1 MSASSVE
8 ARPRASLRGA
18 IGRSFGKWL
27 GIGLGILVRAAV
39 AGPLVGHFWKGLDP
53 FGSKMVDRTGPAL
66 LQAVTGLHDYHAA
79 TGTFEVIVDVEKDAK
94 FLPSAIRGEHT
105 TLMAHGTVDAGVDL
119 SSLDPTA
126 ILVDKTT
133 STVTLTLPRAR
144 LYKAQIDLS
153 KSHVID
159 HKRGLL
165 DRLGSTFGGA
175 PTSDRAIF
183 RLAETKLAAAAR
195 SSSIRGTA
203 EANTRSMLVQLVTGL
218 GFEHVTVRFADP
230 VAVGAATPVTSTP
243 RDN

>member
-1 MSASSVE
+1 MSASSFE
-8 ARPRASLRGA
+8 DRPRASFRGA

-27 GIGLGILVRAAV
+27 GIGVSVLVLAAV
-39 AGPLVGHFWKGLDP
+39 AGPMVGHFWKGIDP
-53 FGSKMVDRTGPAL
+53 FGSKTVDRTGPAL

-79 TGTFEVIVDVEKDAK
+79 SGTFEVIVDVEKDAK

-119 SSLDPTA
+119 SGLDPTA
-126 ILVDKTT
+126 ILMDKTT
-133 STVTLTLPRAR
+133 GRVTITLPRAR
-144 LYKAQIDLS
+144 LYKAQIDLA
-153 KSHVID
+153 KSQVLAHR
-159 HKRGLL
+159 RGIL
-165 DRLGSTFGGA
+165 DRIGSTFGGA

-195 SSSIRGTA
+195 ASSIRVTA
-203 EANTRSMLVQLVTGL
+203 EANTRAMLAQLVTGL

-230 VAVGAATPVTSTP
+230 VAAGIVPPVTSTP